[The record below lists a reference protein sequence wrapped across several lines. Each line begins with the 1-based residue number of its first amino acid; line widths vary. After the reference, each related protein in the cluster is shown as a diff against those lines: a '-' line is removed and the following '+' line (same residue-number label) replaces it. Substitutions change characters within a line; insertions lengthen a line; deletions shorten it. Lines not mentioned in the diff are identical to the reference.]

1 MKGMMS
7 RKIIYLA
14 FHFISFLKTR
24 ILLAKL
30 SKKNQPV
37 VFIVTCGP
45 SLDIVK
51 KMPGLIKLL
60 QENYTICIK
69 QAYNEF
75 KAQTDL
81 HIINEIRL
89 SKYEYDEPKPLI
101 LSVGKKEKSM
111 KSDAHFPIIYRNQ
124 NSCLYLTNDYEG
136 NSLYR
141 KPYFRSWGV
150 GIMYEL
156 ALFLPQIVNCKK
168 LIIIGFDMNSIGSY
182 HFYDSQDDQNAE
194 NYDVGNTEVLQNK
207 KTIPFL
213 EAWLNS
219 VGIQVALFSPL
230 SELPFK
236 NQLSS
241 IDDLNNF
248 IEDIHIET

>member
-1 MKGMMS
+1 MMF
-7 RKIIYLA
+7 RKIIYFA
-14 FHFISFLKTR
+14 CHFISFLKTR

-60 QENYTICIK
+60 QENYTICVK

-89 SKYEYDEPKPLI
+89 SKYEYDEPEPLI

-124 NSCLYLTNDYEG
+124 KECLYLTHDYES

-182 HFYDSQDDQNAE
+182 HFYDTQDDQNAE
-194 NYDVGNTEVLQNK
+194 DYDVSNAEVLQNK
-207 KTIPFL
+207 KTTPFL
-213 EAWLNS
+213 EEWLKS
-219 VGIQVALFSPL
+219 IGIEVALMSPL
-230 SELPFK
+230 SELPFENK
-236 NQLSS
+236 LRSVNE
-241 IDDLNNF
+241 LNNF
-248 IEDIHIET
+248 IGDEKIGT